1 MYNNNIKHI
10 VLSGGGPVGLVQYG
24 ILKRLSLENV
34 IKYENIQ
41 SIYATSIGGFVAL
54 VYLLNFEWSW
64 IDDFFVKRPWE
75 NLINF
80 TSYDYINIFYTKG
93 LLNSDLILDA
103 IKPLLLAKDLS
114 LNITLKELFEFS
126 NIDLHLFTTNVN
138 DFKKVDIN
146 YKDFP
151 GIKLIE
157 ALTMTCAIP
166 VLITPMFYKENY
178 YLDGCI
184 FVNTPFYECL
194 KTEKCNKK
202 EILTLVNDK
211 DKPIDVKNP
220 FYKNYKTN
228 NTNIKELT
236 EDINLINFLIYLL
249 KIIFNKL
256 LVNENNNNNTNI
268 KIKNKINI
276 GLNVHH
282 VDIKYWSHV
291 FTNSEEREYLINLGE
306 KQAKKYIKKIN
317 KNTSINTNHIDI
329 DNTNNTNN
337 DIDNNDNTN
346 NDIDNDNNNDNNNN
360 DNDNNDNND
369 NDNSLNIN

>member
-1 MYNNNIKHI
+1 MSNNNIKHI
-10 VLSGGGPVGLVQYG
+10 VLSGGGPVGIVQYG
-24 ILKRLSLENV
+24 ILKRLSLENI

-41 SIYATSIGGFVAL
+41 SIYATSIGGFIAL

-93 LLNSDLILDA
+93 LLNSEFVLET

-114 LNITLKELFEFS
+114 LNITLKELYEFS

-146 YKDFP
+146 YKTYPD
-151 GIKLIE
+151 IKVFE
-157 ALTMTCAIP
+157 ALTMTCTIP
-166 VLITPMFYKENY
+166 VLVKPIFYKENY

-194 KTEKCNKK
+194 KTEKCNNK

-211 DKPIDVKNP
+211 DKPIDIKNP

-256 LVNENNNNNTNI
+256 LVNENNNTII

-282 VDIKYWSHV
+282 VDIKYWTHV
-291 FTNSEEREYLINLGE
+291 FTDSKEREYLINLGE
-306 KQAKKYIKKIN
+306 NQAKKYIKKIN
-317 KNTSINTNHIDI
+317 KKINK
-329 DNTNNTNN
+329 NNNN
-337 DIDNNDNTN
+337 NVNNN
-346 NDIDNDNNNDNNNN
+346 NVNNNNDNNI
-360 DNDNNDNND
+360 DNNK
-369 NDNSLNIN
+369 DNSLNIT

>member
-1 MYNNNIKHI
+1 MSNNNIKHI
-10 VLSGGGPVGLVQYG
+10 VLSGGGPVGIVQYG
-24 ILKRLSLENV
+24 ILKRLSLENI

-93 LLNSDLILDA
+93 LLNSDFILDA

-146 YKDFP
+146 YKTYPD
-151 GIKLIE
+151 IKVFE

-166 VLITPMFYKENY
+166 VLITPIFYKENY

-194 KTEKCNKK
+194 KTEKCNNK

-211 DKPIDVKNP
+211 DKPIDIKNP

-256 LVNENNNNNTNI
+256 LVNENNNTII

-282 VDIKYWSHV
+282 VDIKYWTHV
-291 FTNSEEREYLINLGE
+291 FTDSKEREYLINLGE
-306 KQAKKYIKKIN
+306 NQAKKYIKKIN
-317 KNTSINTNHIDI
+317 KKINKNTNKNHIDIDIDIDI
-329 DNTNNTNN
+329 DNTNKNH
-337 DIDNNDNTN
+337 I
-346 NDIDNDNNNDNNNN
+346 
-360 DNDNNDNND
+360 
-369 NDNSLNIN
+369 DNSLNIT

>member
-1 MYNNNIKHI
+1 MYNNNNIKHI
-10 VLSGGGPVGLVQYG
+10 VLSGGGPVGIVQYG
-24 ILKRLSLENV
+24 ILKRLSLENI

-41 SIYATSIGGFVAL
+41 SIYATSIGGFIAL
-54 VYLLNFEWSW
+54 IYLLNFEWDW

-75 NLINF
+75 KLINF

-93 LLNSDLILDA
+93 LLNSEFVLET

-114 LNITLKELFEFS
+114 LNITLKELYEFS

-138 DFKKVDIN
+138 DFKKVDVN
-146 YKDFP
+146 YKTYPD
-151 GIKLIE
+151 IKLFE
-157 ALTMTCAIP
+157 ALTMTCTIP
-166 VLITPMFYKENY
+166 VLVKPIFYNETY
-178 YLDGCI
+178 FLDGCI

-194 KTEKCNKK
+194 KTEKCNNK

-256 LVNENNNNNTNI
+256 LVNESNNTNI
-268 KIKNKINI
+268 KIK
-276 GLNVHH
+276 
-282 VDIKYWSHV
+282 IK
-291 FTNSEEREYLINLGE
+291 LILV
-306 KQAKKYIKKIN
+306 
-317 KNTSINTNHIDI
+317 
-329 DNTNNTNN
+329 
-337 DIDNNDNTN
+337 
-346 NDIDNDNNNDNNNN
+346 
-360 DNDNNDNND
+360 
-369 NDNSLNIN
+369 